1 MHGVRPALFHPKALE
16 AIRSFPKSAR
26 REMGESILE
35 LQKGSHLTMPRS
47 RPIPAVG
54 PGVQEI
60 RVRDAAGIYRAF
72 YLQKSERGVMVFH
85 AFEKRSAK
93 TPRSEI
99 ELGRS
104 RLREMPL

>member
-47 RPIPAVG
+47 RPMPAVG

-60 RVRDAAGIYRAF
+60 RVRDADRDLSRVLPSKIRAR
-72 YLQKSERGVMVFH
+72 SNGV
-85 AFEKRSAK
+85 SC
-93 TPRSEI
+93 
-99 ELGRS
+99 
-104 RLREMPL
+104 LRKALSKDPAQRD